1 MKKSINTKL
10 NIIEVTSFILCLL
23 FMGIYLNNAL
33 VVKPIFMIL
42 GSICGFTFIS
52 IELFLLLIMNNKYR
66 IISIIYILLSIIIG
80 VIINTSIPY
89 SVFLI
94 ITLCS
99 LMKAIFRI
107 IKLDKLYVGSRYK
120 TYSKMFITEY
130 NDIKKV
136 FSRKPKEVKVTT
148 KRKARNKAYAQ
159 KDLV

>member
-23 FMGIYLNNAL
+23 FMGIYLNNRL
-33 VVKPIFMIL
+33 VVNPLFFIL

-66 IISIIYILLSIIIG
+66 IINTIYILLSIIIG
-80 VIINTSIPY
+80 IIINTSIPY

-99 LMKAIFRI
+99 LIKAIFRI